1 MVPSDSPVN
10 AIRRSSAREDVVE
23 ALRAAL
29 ISGEMKPGEVYSA
42 PALAESF
49 GVSATPVREAML
61 ELVREDMI
69 EVVRNKGFRVR
80 RLTDA
85 ELDELVEMRLMLEVP
100 TMGRVAA
107 EYDKAMD
114 PQLKALRQ
122 LAGRIEQAAVD
133 GDLVEYVRL
142 DTEFHVGFL
151 ALHGN
156 ASLARTVRELRGRSR
171 LYGLGHLAE
180 TGQLVETVREHTEL
194 IDFAL
199 QRDVEAIERV
209 TTRHIGRVRTVWAS
223 GTEAPA

>member
-1 MVPSDSPVN
+1 MVRFGSPVS
-10 AIRRSSAREDVVE
+10 AIQRSSAREDIVE

-29 ISGEMKPGEVYSA
+29 ISGEMRPGEVYSA
-42 PALAESF
+42 PALAENF

-107 EYDKAMD
+107 AYNETMD
-114 PQLKALRQ
+114 PQLKQ
-122 LAGRIEQAAVD
+122 LGRLAKQIEQAAVE

-142 DTEFHVGFL
+142 DTDFHVGFL

-156 ASLARTVRELRGRSR
+156 MSLTRTVRELRGRSR

-180 TGQLVETVREHTEL
+180 TGQLVETVREHSEL
-194 IDFAL
+194 IDHAL
-199 QRDVEAIERV
+199 KRDVEAIERL
-209 TTRHIGRVRTVWAS
+209 TTHHIGRVRTIWAS
-223 GTEAPA
+223 GSATDA

>member
-1 MVPSDSPVN
+1 MRSDSPVS

-61 ELVREDMI
+61 ELVREDMV

-107 EYDKAMD
+107 AYEESMD
-114 PQLKALRQ
+114 PQLKLLRR
-122 LAGRIEQAAVD
+122 LARQIEQAAID

-142 DTEFHVGFL
+142 DTDFHVGFL
-151 ALHGN
+151 SLHGN
-156 ASLARTVRELRGRSR
+156 ASLVRTVRELRGRSR

-194 IDFAL
+194 IDHAL
-199 QRDVEAIERV
+199 GRDVAAIEAV
-209 TTRHIGRVRTVWAS
+209 TARHIGRVRSEWAS
-223 GTEAPA
+223 GESLA